1 MRGHEKERKEK
12 SKHRIGRFKIN
23 HFKTTNYKLKSG
35 EIDIDDI
42 TIEEEVMERKGNNKG
57 QMNVLEICTSHVKQC
72 PLTLDFRMCGIYK
85 I

>member
-1 MRGHEKERKEK
+1 MKKREKKK

-57 QMNVLEICTSHVKQC
+57 QMNVLEICTSHSTKSS
-72 PLTLDFRMCGIYK
+72 PTLIFENNYSKVEIQK
-85 I
+85 

>member
-42 TIEEEVMERKGNNKG
+42 TIELEKVMERKRNNKG
-57 QMNVLEICTSHVKQC
+57 QITFLKYVLVMSIKLSYT
-72 PLTLDFRMCGIYK
+72 
-85 I
+85 